1 MQMKGKGLFFLL
13 VLVLAFYSASCT
25 QEEMCLSNQH
35 ALQLGL
41 YSAYSTTDSDTSL
54 VSATVYGINPGKD
67 SIYKSEPV
75 NKLFLP
81 LSFISDTTA
90 FVIDEGSLRDTIWF
104 RHSKEMKYI
113 SRDCGFTYNFKL
125 DSIWF
130 TDEIVD
136 SVAISNAGVNYSESL
151 ENVKIYIY

>member
-1 MQMKGKGLFFLL
+1 M
-13 VLVLAFYSASCT
+13 
-25 QEEMCLSNQH
+25 
-35 ALQLGL
+35 
-41 YSAYSTTDSDTSL
+41 
-54 VSATVYGINPGKD
+54 
-67 SIYKSEPV
+67 

-130 TDEIVD
+130 TDEIID